1 MILDRKPCWYLGL
14 YRSFR
19 WNIGA
24 ALFLLQERAEYA
36 HLLAESGQGARFEEM
51 SMPKLFRLAGGRV
64 ALTGLASLVVLG
76 LMSANARADTGASG
90 AAAIDT
96 GDTAWMLM
104 SAALVM
110 LMVPGLALFYGGMV
124 RRKNI
129 LGTMMH
135 SMAALAIIG
144 VEWILIGYAMSFG
157 TDHAGIIGWDW
168 DRVLLWN
175 ILPQQA
181 RAGTHI
187 PEYVFMAYQGMFA
200 IITPALIAGAIAERV
215 KFSAYLLFILGWG
228 ILVYNPVCHWVWGGG
243 WMGPATGDG
252 AFHLG
257 AYDFAGGIVVHVTA
271 GVSALITALY
281 VGKRIGYPTS
291 VLQPNSLVLTLL
303 GAGLLWFGWFGFNGG
318 SALASNSSA
327 GLAFTTTQFAAV
339 GGALSWMLAEWLKH
353 GRPTSMGLASGL
365 VAGLATV
372 TPAAGFVSPAAGL
385 LIGVVAGVVCFRAVM
400 FKAKFG
406 YDDSLDAFGVHGIGG
421 FMGAIFVGVF
431 GSKLMNADGVNG
443 AVAGHANQMTIQLIA
458 ALTVVVYSVA
468 GTWVLMYAIDKV
480 MGFRMR
486 RTLEIEG
493 MDAGLHGEQGWML
506 ADIPMPTIGLPG
518 DQSVDWKGAPEQRPA
533 GVPAR
538 EQSADV

>member
-1 MILDRKPCWYLGL
+1 
-14 YRSFR
+14 
-19 WNIGA
+19 
-24 ALFLLQERAEYA
+24 
-36 HLLAESGQGARFEEM
+36 
-51 SMPKLFRLAGGRV
+51 MPKLLRLAGGRFALIAV
-64 ALTGLASLVVLG
+64 AALGVGLLS
-76 LMSANARADTGASG
+76 STARAAD
-90 AAAIDT
+90 AIDAAHDIRA
-96 GDTAWMLM
+96 GDTAWMLI

-129 LGTMMH
+129 IGTMMH

-144 VEWILIGYAMSFG
+144 TEWIVLGYAMSFG

-168 DRVLLWN
+168 QRFLLWG
-175 ILPQQA
+175 IKPDVV
-181 RAGTHI
+181 RDGTHI

-228 ILVYNPVCHWVWGGG
+228 LLVYNPVCHWVWGGG
-243 WMGPATGDG
+243 WMGAAPQVSDG
-252 AFHLG
+252 LFHLG

-281 VGKRIGYPTS
+281 VGKRVGYPTS

-318 SALASNSSA
+318 SALGSNATA

-372 TPAAGFVSPAAGL
+372 TPAAGFVSPASGL
-385 LIGVVAGVVCFRAVM
+385 LIGVIAGVVCFRMVLA
-400 FKAKFG
+400 KAKFG
-406 YDDSLDAFGVHGIGG
+406 YDDSLDAFGVHGVGG
-421 FMGAIFVGVF
+421 FMGALFVGIF
-431 GSKLMNADGVNG
+431 GSKLLNPDGVNG
-443 AVAGHANQMTIQLIA
+443 TIAGHPNQITIQLIA
-458 ALTVVVYSVA
+458 ALTVVVYSIA

-480 MGFRMR
+480 VGFRMK
-486 RTLEIEG
+486 RTQEIEG

-506 ADIPMPTIGLPG
+506 NDIPIPTIGLPG
-518 DQSVDWKGAPEQRPA
+518 DQSVDWRGAPDQRPMA
-533 GVPAR
+533 VRMR
-538 EQSADV
+538 EESADVS

>member
-1 MILDRKPCWYLGL
+1 
-14 YRSFR
+14 
-19 WNIGA
+19 
-24 ALFLLQERAEYA
+24 
-36 HLLAESGQGARFEEM
+36 
-51 SMPKLFRLAGGRV
+51 MPKSMKLAGGRTALLGV
-64 ALTGLASLVVLG
+64 AALAVGLLST
-76 LMSANARADTGASG
+76 NALAADGAPTGAS
-90 AAAIDT
+90 AINT
-96 GDTAWMLM
+96 GDTAWMLI

-144 VEWILIGYAMSFG
+144 VEWILIGYAMAFG

-168 DRVLLWN
+168 SRVLLWGIRPDSVHGN
-175 ILPQQA
+175 AP
-181 RAGTHI
+181 HV

-215 KFSAYLLFILGWG
+215 NFKAYLLFILGWG
-228 ILVYNPVCHWVWGGG
+228 VLIYNPVCHWLWGGG
-243 WMGPATGDG
+243 WMGPNTGDG
-252 AFHLG
+252 QFHMG

-281 VGKRIGYPTS
+281 VGKRVGYPNS
-291 VLQPNSLVLTLL
+291 VIQPNSLVLTLL

-318 SALASNSSA
+318 SALASNTTA

-372 TPAAGFVSPAAGL
+372 TPAAGYVSPSAGL
-385 LIGVVAGVVCFRAVM
+385 LIGIIAGVVCFRMVLA
-400 FKAKFG
+400 KSKFG
-406 YDDSLDAFGVHGIGG
+406 YDDSLDAFGVHGVGG
-421 FMGAIFVGVF
+421 FMGSVFVGVF
-431 GSKLMNADGVNG
+431 AVKALNPDGGVNG
-443 AVAGHANQMTIQLIA
+443 AVGGNSNQILIQFAA
-458 ALTVVVYSVA
+458 ALATAAYSIG

-480 MGFRMR
+480 SGFRMK

-506 ADIPMPTIGLPG
+506 DDIPIPTVGLPG
-518 DQSVDWKGAPEQRPA
+518 DQSVDWKGAPEQRPL
-533 GVPAR
+533 GVRSR
-538 EQSADV
+538 EQSADVR

>member
-1 MILDRKPCWYLGL
+1 
-14 YRSFR
+14 
-19 WNIGA
+19 
-24 ALFLLQERAEYA
+24 
-36 HLLAESGQGARFEEM
+36 
-51 SMPKLFRLAGGRV
+51 MPKLFTLAGGRV
-64 ALTGLASLVVLG
+64 APIGLAALMVG
-76 LMSANARADTGASG
+76 LLSSSAHAAEPSAGGAD
-90 AAAIDT
+90 AIST
-96 GDTAWMLM
+96 GDTAWMLI

-168 DRVLLWN
+168 GRVLLWN
-175 ILPQQA
+175 IMPQQP

-228 ILVYNPVCHWVWGGG
+228 LLVYNPVAHWVWGGG
-243 WMGPATGDG
+243 WIGAAPAAGDG
-252 AFHLG
+252 LFHLG

-318 SALASNSSA
+318 SALASNSTA

-385 LIGVVAGVVCFRAVM
+385 LIGAIAGVVCFRAVL
-400 FKAKFG
+400 AKVKLG

-431 GSKLMNADGVNG
+431 GSKLLNADGVNG
-443 AVAGHANQMTIQLIA
+443 AIAGNANQITIQLAA
-458 ALTVVVYSVA
+458 ALSVA
-468 GTWVLMYAIDKV
+468 LYSIIGTWGLMFAVDKLV
-480 MGFRMR
+480 GFRMR
-486 RTLEIEG
+486 RAQEIEG
-493 MDAGLHGEQGWML
+493 MDSGLHGEQGWML
-506 ADIPMPTIGLPG
+506 ADIPIPTAGLAG
-518 DQSVDWKGAPEQRPA
+518 DQSVDWKGAPEQRQPV
-533 GVPAR
+533 GVFAR
-538 EQSADV
+538 EESADV

>member
-1 MILDRKPCWYLGL
+1 
-14 YRSFR
+14 
-19 WNIGA
+19 
-24 ALFLLQERAEYA
+24 
-36 HLLAESGQGARFEEM
+36 
-51 SMPKLFRLAGGRV
+51 MPKLLKLAGGRI
-64 ALTGLASLVVLG
+64 ALSSLAAFVVLF
-76 LMSANARADTGASG
+76 LISSQALAQSSTGGGTGG
-90 AAAIDT
+90 AAAADAINT
-96 GDTAWMLM
+96 GDTAWMLI

-144 VEWILIGYAMSFG
+144 VEWIVIGYAMSFG
-157 TDHAGIIGWDW
+157 TDHAGVIGWDW
-168 DRVLLWN
+168 DRILLWN
-175 ILPQQA
+175 IMPQQA

-228 ILVYNPVCHWVWGGG
+228 ILVYNPVCHWIWGGG
-243 WMGPATGDG
+243 WMGPEMHDG

-281 VGKRIGYPTS
+281 IGKRIGYPTS

-318 SALASNSSA
+318 SAVASNTTA

-339 GGALSWMLAEWLKH
+339 GGALSWMLAEWFKH

-385 LIGVVAGVVCFRAVM
+385 LIGMIAGIVCFRAVL
-400 FKAKFG
+400 AKGKLG

-431 GSKLMNADGVNG
+431 ARTALNADGVNG
-443 AVAGHANQMTIQLIA
+443 AIAGHANQITIQLLA
-458 ALTVVVYSVA
+458 ALSVAVYSVA

-480 MGFRMR
+480 VGVRMR
-486 RTLEIEG
+486 RSLEIEG
-493 MDAGLHGEQGWML
+493 MDAGIHGEQGWML
-506 ADIPMPTIGLPG
+506 ADIPIPTIGLPG
-518 DQSVDWKGAPEQRPA
+518 DQSVDWKGAPDQRPA
-533 GVPAR
+533 MVHVR
-538 EQSADV
+538 EESADV

>member
-1 MILDRKPCWYLGL
+1 MPNLTKLACGRT
-14 YRSFR
+14 
-19 WNIGA
+19 
-24 ALFLLQERAEYA
+24 A
-36 HLLAESGQGARFEEM
+36 HLLIAALAVGLLYAKAFAAES
-51 SMPKLFRLAGGRV
+51 
-64 ALTGLASLVVLG
+64 
-76 LMSANARADTGASG
+76 SAPSAD
-90 AAAIDT
+90 AINS
-96 GDTAWMLM
+96 GDTAWMLI

-157 TDHAGIIGWDW
+157 TDHAGIIGFDW
-168 DRVLLWN
+168 SRVLLWGIKPDSVHGN
-175 ILPQQA
+175 AP
-181 RAGTHI
+181 HI

-228 ILVYNPVCHWVWGGG
+228 LLVYNPVCHWVWGGG
-243 WMGPATGDG
+243 WMGPETKDG
-252 AFHLG
+252 LFHLG

-318 SALASNSSA
+318 SALASNTTA

-385 LIGVVAGVVCFRAVM
+385 LIGIIAGVVCFRMVL
-400 FKAKFG
+400 AKSKLG
-406 YDDSLDAFGVHGIGG
+406 YDDSLDAFGVHGVGG
-421 FMGAIFVGVF
+421 FMGAIFVGIF
-431 GSKLMNADGVNG
+431 ASKMLNADGVNG
-443 AVAGHANQMTIQLIA
+443 AIAGHPNQITIQFTA
-458 ALTVVVYSVA
+458 ALAVAAYSIA

-480 MGFRMR
+480 MGFRMKR
-486 RTLEIEG
+486 AIEIEG
-493 MDAGLHGEQGWML
+493 MDAGLHGEQGWMVD
-506 ADIPMPTIGLPG
+506 DIPLPTIGLPG
-518 DQSVDWKGAPEQRPA
+518 DQSVDWKGSPDQRPVGA
-533 GVPAR
+533 RTR

>member
-1 MILDRKPCWYLGL
+1 
-14 YRSFR
+14 
-19 WNIGA
+19 
-24 ALFLLQERAEYA
+24 
-36 HLLAESGQGARFEEM
+36 
-51 SMPKLFRLAGGRV
+51 MPKLFQLAGRCT
-64 ALTGLASLVVLG
+64 ALTGLASFLLLYVLSSKA
-76 LMSANARADTGASG
+76 LAQSSPG
-90 AAAIDT
+90 AAPDSINS
-96 GDTAWMLM
+96 GDTAWMLI

-144 VEWILIGYAMSFG
+144 VEWIIIGYAMSFG
-157 TDHAGIIGWDW
+157 TDHAGILGWDW
-168 DRVLLWN
+168 DRILLWN

-252 AFHLG
+252 LFHLG

-318 SALASNSSA
+318 SALASGSTA

-385 LIGVVAGVVCFRAVM
+385 LIGVVAGIVCFRAVM
-400 FKAKFG
+400 VKAKFG
-406 YDDSLDAFGVHGIGG
+406 YDDSLDAFGVHGVGG

-431 GSKLMNADGVNG
+431 GSKLLNPDGVNG
-443 AVAGHANQMTIQLIA
+443 ATSHNANQILIQLVA
-458 ALTVVVYSVA
+458 ASTVVVYSIA
-468 GTWVLMYAIDKV
+468 GTWVIMYAIDKMV
-480 MGFRMR
+480 GFRMR
-486 RTLEIEG
+486 RTSEIEG

-518 DQSVDWKGAPEQRPA
+518 DQSVDWKGAPDQRPA
-533 GVPAR
+533 GVLTR

>member
-1 MILDRKPCWYLGL
+1 MPT
-14 YRSFR
+14 
-19 WNIGA
+19 
-24 ALFLLQERAEYA
+24 LL
-36 HLLAESGQGARFEEM
+36 
-51 SMPKLFRLAGGRV
+51 RLARGRF
-64 ALTGLASLVVLG
+64 ALLSLMAVCVLG
-76 LMSANARADTGASG
+76 LAASHAWAQATPSAPVPAPTADTGS
-90 AAAIDT
+90 ISS
-96 GDTAWMLM
+96 GDTAWMLI

-144 VEWILIGYAMSFG
+144 AEWIAIGYAMSFG
-157 TDHAGIIGWDW
+157 TDHHGIIGWDT
-168 DRVLLWN
+168 DRLLLWN

-187 PEYVFMAYQGMFA
+187 PEYVFMVYQGMFA

-228 ILVYNPVCHWVWGGG
+228 LLVYNPVAHWIWGGG
-243 WMGPATGDG
+243 WMGPETHDG
-252 AFHLG
+252 LFHLG

-271 GVSALITALY
+271 GASALITALY
-281 VGKRIGYPTS
+281 LGKRIGYPES

-303 GAGLLWFGWFGFNGG
+303 GAGILWFGWFGFNGG
-318 SALASNSSA
+318 SALGSNTTA

-339 GGALSWMLAEWLKH
+339 GGALSWMIAEWLKH

-372 TPAAGFVSPAAGL
+372 TPAAGFVSPASGL
-385 LIGVVAGVVCFRAVM
+385 LIGIIAGFVCFRAVLA
-400 FKAKFG
+400 KAKLG

-431 GSKLMNADGVNG
+431 ARTALNADGVDG
-443 AVAGHANQMTIQLIA
+443 AIAGHSQQVLIQLSA
-458 ALTVVVYSVA
+458 ASIVAVYSIA
-468 GTWVLMYAIDKV
+468 GTWVLMMLVNKV
-480 MGFRMR
+480 VGFRIPR
-486 RTLEIEG
+486 SLEIEG

-506 ADIPMPTIGLPG
+506 EQITVPSIGLPG
-518 DQSVDWKGAPEQRPA
+518 DQSVDWKGSPENRPA
-533 GVPAR
+533 GVRMR
-538 EQSADV
+538 EESADV